1 MTDTIGFSVG
11 AVARRLGVAP
21 STLRTWNRRYGIG
34 ARELSPGRHRRYTA
48 EDIVRL
54 EHMQKL
60 ILRGAA
66 PADAARAAMAAPVPL
81 VPGQAGAEGAGADGA
96 DTDGADTDGAD
107 TDRAGAR
114 AAGEPGGRRA
124 AALVPGGADG
134 SRGADGLRTGDR
146 RAADRGRGARGAGD
160 GGAGGRGAGDRGA
173 GDRGAGDRGA
183 GDRGLRAGDRGA
195 GDRTAAASAEDG
207 LPATRPGPGHGSG
220 GQRLALP
227 GASPAARGLARAVL
241 ALDER
246 WISEAILTA
255 LARDGSV
262 RTWQELLLPVLSG
275 LGARYEHTGTCVEA
289 EHMLSMAII
298 AAFSRRAA
306 DLPGQVEH
314 RAVLLASAQGEQHS
328 LPLYALAAAL
338 AERGIDSRMLG
349 SDLPYSALAAAVRRT
364 GPGVV
369 FLWSQVPATGDPVAL
384 PRSVPAPPGR
394 QADPGR
400 PGLGPGP
407 DSRLRPA
414 RQLAARGGVRR
425 SGGTRLLTS
434 PPGRR
439 RGA

>member
-1 MTDTIGFSVG
+1 MTDTVGFSVG

-66 PADAARAAMAAPVPL
+66 PADAARAAMAAPVTL
-81 VPGQAGAEGAGADGA
+81 VPFPAGVEAAAAESAGADGA
-96 DTDGADTDGAD
+96 DADRG
-107 TDRAGAR
+107 RAGPAGAAR
-114 AAGEPGGRRA
+114 EPGGRAGA
-124 AALVPGGADG
+124 APVPGGADG
-134 SRGADGLRTGDR
+134 
-146 RAADRGRGARGAGD
+146 GRGAN
-160 GGAGGRGAGDRGA
+160 
-173 GDRGAGDRGA
+173 
-183 GDRGLRAGDRGA
+183 GLRAGDGAA
-195 GDRTAAASAEDG
+195 GDGAAGDRAARDGRAGDRAGGDRAGGDRAGGGRTAAATPGGG

-241 ALDER
+241 ALDEN
-246 WISEAILTA
+246 WISEVILAA

-262 RTWQELLLPVLSG
+262 RTWEELLLPVLSG
-275 LGARYEHTGTCVEA
+275 LGTRYEHTGTCIEA
-289 EHMLSMAII
+289 EHLLSMAII

-369 FLWSQVPATGDPVAL
+369 FLWSQVPATGDPVVL
-384 PRSVPAPPGR
+384 PDLSPR
-394 QADPGR
+394 R
-400 PGLGPGP
+400 PGARLILGGPGWDRDRIP
-407 DSRLRPA
+407 ASARL
-414 RQLAARGGVRR
+414 V
-425 SGGTRLLTS
+425 GTLSEAVSDVVTAL
-434 PPGRR
+434 GY
-439 RGA
+439 

>member
-1 MTDTIGFSVG
+1 MTDTVGFSVG

-66 PADAARAAMAAPVPL
+66 PADAARAAITAPVTL
-81 VPGQAGAEGAGADGA
+81 APGTMSSDSAGAGDARAENARAENVRAG
-96 DTDGADTDGAD
+96 
-107 TDRAGAR
+107 GAR
-114 AAGEPGGRRA
+114 AAAALAGPAPGASGRPGGRA
-124 AALVPGGADG
+124 AAVPVPGGADG
-134 SRGADGLRTGDR
+134 GRATANGLRTGDR
-146 RAADRGRGARGAGD
+146 GTGPRAAPATPG
-160 GGAGGRGAGDRGA
+160 
-173 GDRGAGDRGA
+173 
-183 GDRGLRAGDRGA
+183 
-195 GDRTAAASAEDG
+195 DG

-241 ALDER
+241 ALDEK
-246 WISEAILTA
+246 WISEVILAT

-262 RTWQELLLPVLSG
+262 RTWEELILPVLSG
-275 LGARYEHTGTCVEA
+275 LGTRYEQTGTCIEA
-289 EHMLSMAII
+289 EHLLSMAII

-306 DLPGQVEH
+306 DLPGKVEH
-314 RAVLLASAQGEQHS
+314 RAVLLASAQGDQHS

-349 SDLPYSALAAAVRRT
+349 SDLPYPALAAAVRRT

-369 FLWSQVPATGDPVAL
+369 FLWSQVPGTGDPAVL
-384 PRSVPAPPGR
+384 PDLSPR
-394 QADPGR
+394 R
-400 PGLGPGP
+400 PGARLLLGGPGWDRDRIP
-407 DSRLRPA
+407 ASARLVSTLPEA
-414 RQLAARGGVRR
+414 VSEVVAALGY
-425 SGGTRLLTS
+425 
-434 PPGRR
+434 
-439 RGA
+439 

>member
-1 MTDTIGFSVG
+1 MTDTVGFSVG

-66 PADAARAAMAAPVPL
+66 PADAARAAMAAPVTL
-81 VPGQAGAEGAGADGA
+81 VPSPAGVQAAEPESAGAAGADADRGGAGPAGVAREPGGQAG
-96 DTDGADTDGAD
+96 T
-107 TDRAGAR
+107 
-114 AAGEPGGRRA
+114 
-124 AALVPGGADG
+124 ALVRGGADG
-134 SRGADGLRTGDR
+134 
-146 RAADRGRGARGAGD
+146 GRGANGLRAGD
-160 GGAGGRGAGDRGA
+160 GGAGDGAGG
-173 GDRGAGDRGA
+173 G
-183 GDRGLRAGDRGA
+183 
-195 GDRTAAASAEDG
+195 RTAAATPGAG

-227 GASPAARGLARAVL
+227 GASPTARGLARAVL
-241 ALDER
+241 ALDEK
-246 WISEAILTA
+246 WISEVILAA

-262 RTWQELLLPVLSG
+262 RTWEELLLPVLSG
-275 LGARYEHTGTCVEA
+275 LGTRYEHTGTCIEA
-289 EHMLSMAII
+289 EHLLSMAII

-306 DLPGQVEH
+306 DLPGRVEH

-338 AERGIDSRMLG
+338 AERGVDSRMLG

-369 FLWSQVPATGDPVAL
+369 FLWSQVPGTGDPVVL
-384 PRSVPAPPGR
+384 PDLSPR
-394 QADPGR
+394 R
-400 PGLGPGP
+400 PGARLILGGPGWDRDRIP
-407 DSRLRPA
+407 PSA
-414 RQLAARGGVRR
+414 RHVGTLSEAVSEVVAALGY
-425 SGGTRLLTS
+425 
-434 PPGRR
+434 
-439 RGA
+439 

>member
-1 MTDTIGFSVG
+1 MTDTVGFSVG

-66 PADAARAAMAAPVPL
+66 PADAARAAMAAPVTL
-81 VPGQAGAEGAGADGA
+81 VPSPAGVEAAEAESAGADGA
-96 DTDGADTDGAD
+96 DADRGG
-107 TDRAGAR
+107 AGAAR
-114 AAGEPGGRRA
+114 KPGGRPG

-134 SRGADGLRTGDR
+134 
-146 RAADRGRGARGAGD
+146 GRGANELSAADGAAGD
-160 GGAGGRGAGDRGA
+160 HAARDRTARDRAARAGGAGDRAGGA
-173 GDRGAGDRGA
+173 
-183 GDRGLRAGDRGA
+183 
-195 GDRTAAASAEDG
+195 RTAAATPGAG

-227 GASPAARGLARAVL
+227 GASPTARGLARAVL
-241 ALDER
+241 ALDEK
-246 WISEAILTA
+246 WISEVILAA
-255 LARDGSV
+255 LARNGSV
-262 RTWQELLLPVLSG
+262 RTWEELLLPVLSG
-275 LGARYEHTGTCVEA
+275 LGTRYEHTGTCIEA
-289 EHMLSMAII
+289 EHLLSMAII

-369 FLWSQVPATGDPVAL
+369 FLWSQVPATGDPVVL
-384 PRSVPAPPGR
+384 PDLSPR
-394 QADPGR
+394 R
-400 PGLGPGP
+400 PGARLILGGPGWDRDRIP
-407 DSRLRPA
+407 ASARLVGTLSEA
-414 RQLAARGGVRR
+414 VSDVVAALGY
-425 SGGTRLLTS
+425 
-434 PPGRR
+434 
-439 RGA
+439 

>member
-1 MTDTIGFSVG
+1 MTDTVGFSVG

-66 PADAARAAMAAPVPL
+66 PADAARAAMAAPVTL
-81 VPGQAGAEGAGADGA
+81 AAGTVSSDSADAEDA
-96 DTDGADTDGAD
+96 
-107 TDRAGAR
+107 RAEDAR
-114 AAGEPGGRRA
+114 AAGDAHADGARVAGAGGAGAGGAGKPGGRA
-124 AALVPGGADG
+124 AAVPVPGGADG
-134 SRGADGLRTGDR
+134 
-146 RAADRGRGARGAGD
+146 GRGPAN
-160 GGAGGRGAGDRGA
+160 
-173 GDRGAGDRGA
+173 
-183 GDRGLRAGDRGA
+183 GLRAGDRGS
-195 GDRTAAASAEDG
+195 GPRAAPATPGDG

-241 ALDER
+241 ALDEK
-246 WISEAILTA
+246 WISEVILAT
-255 LARDGSV
+255 LTRDGSV
-262 RTWQELLLPVLSG
+262 RTWEELMLPVLSG
-275 LGARYEHTGTCVEA
+275 LGTRYEQTGTCIEA
-289 EHMLSMAII
+289 EHLLSMATI

-314 RAVLLASAQGEQHS
+314 RAVLLASAQGDQHS

-369 FLWSQVPATGDPVAL
+369 FLWSQVPGTGNPVVL
-384 PRSVPAPPGR
+384 PDLSRS
-394 QADPGR
+394 R
-400 PGLGPGP
+400 PGARLLLGGPGWDRDRIP
-407 DSRLRPA
+407 ASARLVSTLPEA
-414 RQLAARGGVRR
+414 VSEVVAALGY
-425 SGGTRLLTS
+425 
-434 PPGRR
+434 
-439 RGA
+439 